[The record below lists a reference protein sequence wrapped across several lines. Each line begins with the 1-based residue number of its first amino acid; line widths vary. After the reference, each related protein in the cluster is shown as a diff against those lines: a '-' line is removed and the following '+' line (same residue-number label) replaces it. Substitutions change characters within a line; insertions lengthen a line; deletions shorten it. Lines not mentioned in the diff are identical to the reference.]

1 MAILVKAPMS
11 GAASPLGRLMS
22 GRLPQTHSAAG
33 NDRNFVLK
41 LFRCRISG
49 PPRLLVKP
57 TKHQTPSAAERQVDQ
72 GSAADSGNAAER
84 RCAGS
89 GATARSAVPSPAPA
103 PGANQFVRI
112 PEAAWAKYGGVSGR
126 HLVRPAERRSGK
138 VLTLVSR

>member
-1 MAILVKAPMS
+1 MA
-11 GAASPLGRLMS
+11 GH
-22 GRLPQTHSAAG
+22 LPQTHTAG

-57 TKHQTPSAAERQVDQ
+57 TKHQAPTAAERQVDQ
-72 GSAADSGNAAER
+72 ASAADSGNAAER
-84 RCAGS
+84 CGAGS
-89 GATARSAVPSPAPA
+89 GATARSAVPAPA
-103 PGANQFVRI
+103 PGANQFVWI

-138 VLTLVSR
+138 VLTPVSP